1 MLLWTIMPLESVFPA
16 EPYQPDYEEITVGQS
31 RVLMERINARQCKV
45 VRLIATDPGEY
56 LDPRLQPGTVV
67 AYTSSPTSLNS

>member
-1 MLLWTIMPLESVFPA
+1 MLLWTIMPLESIFPA
-16 EPYQPDYEEITVGQS
+16 EPYQPDYEEVTLGQS

-45 VRLIATDPGEY
+45 VRLITTDPGEY

-67 AYTSSPTSLNS
+67 AYSSSPTSLNS

>member
-16 EPYQPDYEEITVGQS
+16 EPYQPDYEEITLGQS

-45 VRLIATDPGEY
+45 VRLITTEPGEY

-67 AYTSSPTSLNS
+67 AYSPVREALNS